1 MKNCPVAKS
10 TTSILKSSTERAES
24 GWSTSFQEPHLFTQ
38 MMNLKYATAFPWYHL
53 KLTKKC
59 LCVLT
64 RKSKRSNLWWQLNF
78 GEMLT
83 NRPMATM
90 AQRIPSSRI
99 YQPWCQKCRKIQLI
113 VCWRKDLKRLGI
125 KDLSK
130 RILLTTW
137 NKNFLKLTRFSKKSL
152 TIEIKN
158 SEKLRLKK
166 INKKTSNSKEIS
178 LNVQALDTSLISSN
192 SWKIK
197 ATNKWG
203 ETNW

>member
-1 MKNCPVAKS
+1 
-10 TTSILKSSTERAES
+10 
-24 GWSTSFQEPHLFTQ
+24 
-38 MMNLKYATAFPWYHL
+38 
-53 KLTKKC
+53 
-59 LCVLT
+59 
-64 RKSKRSNLWWQLNF
+64 
-78 GEMLT
+78 
-83 NRPMATM
+83 
-90 AQRIPSSRI
+90 
-99 YQPWCQKCRKIQLI
+99 LI

-130 RILLTTW
+130 RILLMTW
-137 NKNFLKLTRFSKKSL
+137 NKNFLKLTHFSKKSL

-166 INKKTSNSKEIS
+166 INKKTSNSKKIS
-178 LNVQALDTSLISSN
+178 SNVQALDTSLISSN